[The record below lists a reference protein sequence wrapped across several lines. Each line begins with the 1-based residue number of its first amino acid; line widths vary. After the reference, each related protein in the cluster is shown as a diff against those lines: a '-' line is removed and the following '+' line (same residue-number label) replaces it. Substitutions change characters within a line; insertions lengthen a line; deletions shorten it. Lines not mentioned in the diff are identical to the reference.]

1 MKNGVK
7 IFENKDMGLQART
20 ILNEDGSISVSAEDT
35 AIGFGWCRTE
45 LKNGK
50 EYTSVMWSRMNGYCK
65 ELGFAHECAKDDF
78 IPESLFYMLGFKAGN
93 ERAQKYQQW
102 LAMEVLPSLRKT
114 GSYEMP
120 KKQTKTESQRPSL
133 PAVTSAAK
141 FLTSLTEKAGC
152 DNKIQLL
159 TVKSFYETNGY
170 PVMIE
175 IEADQ
180 QYYDTVHIA
189 RKVGLYYQSSGKPA
203 DKAVNEI
210 IRRLNVSESLYTETW
225 ESKGNWQGTVR
236 KYASEVIEMIKK
248 WYADNDYPRDIEY
261 EQVDGK
267 KKCYH
272 VMWRDMEVA

>member
-20 ILNEDGSISVSAEDT
+20 ILNEDGSISVNAEDT
-35 AIGFGWCRTE
+35 AIGFGWVQE
-45 LKNGK
+45 KKGK
-50 EYTSVMWSRMNGYCK
+50 IYPRWETLNGYCND
-65 ELGFAHECAKDDF
+65 LGFSQQVGKDDY

-236 KYASEVIEMIKK
+236 KYAPEVIEMIKK

>member
-7 IFENKDMGLQART
+7 IFENKDMGLQVRT
-20 ILNEDGSISVSAEDT
+20 IMNEDGSISVSAEDT

-102 LAMEVLPSLRKT
+102 LAMEVLPAIRKT

-203 DKAVNEI
+203 DKAINEI

-236 KYASEVIEMIKK
+236 KYAPGVIEMIKK

-261 EQVDGK
+261 EQIDGK